1 VDDGREIALFG
12 YSISSQETWLIHP
25 PNGSKTPGNVIRFSP
40 HQSSAVLQ
48 PGRREFNETIGVE
61 FSAPYF
67 FQAWPGSSVQ
77 PVHEVDQSPLQGERV
92 ALCGRLE

>member
-40 HQSSAVLQ
+40 HQSIERCFA
-48 PGRREFNETIGVE
+48 T
-61 FSAPYF
+61 
-67 FQAWPGSSVQ
+67 WPK
-77 PVHEVDQSPLQGERV
+77 RI
-92 ALCGRLE
+92 